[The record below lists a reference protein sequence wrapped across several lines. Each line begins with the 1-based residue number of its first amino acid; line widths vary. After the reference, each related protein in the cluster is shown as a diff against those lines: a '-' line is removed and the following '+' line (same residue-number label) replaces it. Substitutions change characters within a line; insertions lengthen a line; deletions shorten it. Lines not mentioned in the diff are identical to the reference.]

1 MSGLLDRA
9 ALGML
14 FAFDPETAHGLSIK
28 ALKCGLVPSLG
39 LPRDQRLEV
48 TVAGLNFPNPL
59 GMAAGYDK
67 NAEVPDALLA
77 LGFGFAEVGT
87 ITPRPQAGNER
98 PRIFRLAQDEA
109 VINRLGFNNEGHAE
123 ARKRLVARAGNPG
136 LIGVNIGANKDSA
149 DRIDDYVRGVHEFA
163 PLASYLTVNISSP
176 NTPGLRLLQSG
187 ENLNELLSRIAEARQ
202 LFTERRVPI
211 FLKIAPDLEDA
222 DIEAIADGVKKNGF
236 DGIIISNTTLSRK
249 GLSASRNASEAGG
262 LSGKPLFVR
271 STVIL
276 AKTRELAGPDLPLIG
291 VGGVDSAEKALEK
304 IRAGANLVQLYTG
317 MIFRGPLLPR
327 QIVKGMRN
335 FLDKTGIPDIS
346 AIRDTR
352 AKHWAN
358 MDP

>member
-1 MSGLLDRA
+1 
-9 ALGML
+9 
-14 FAFDPETAHGLSIK
+14 
-28 ALKCGLVPSLG
+28 
-39 LPRDQRLEV
+39 
-48 TVAGLNFPNPL
+48 
-59 GMAAGYDK
+59 
-67 NAEVPDALLA
+67 
-77 LGFGFAEVGT
+77 
-87 ITPRPQAGNER
+87 
-98 PRIFRLAQDEA
+98 
-109 VINRLGFNNEGHAE
+109 
-123 ARKRLVARAGNPG
+123 
-136 LIGVNIGANKDSA
+136 
-149 DRIDDYVRGVHEFA
+149 
-163 PLASYLTVNISSP
+163 
-176 NTPGLRLLQSG
+176 
-187 ENLNELLSRIAEARQ
+187 
-202 LFTERRVPI
+202 
-211 FLKIAPDLEDA
+211 
-222 DIEAIADGVKKNGF
+222 
-236 DGIIISNTTLSRK
+236 LSRK
-249 GLSASRNASEAGG
+249 GLSASRNAGEAGG